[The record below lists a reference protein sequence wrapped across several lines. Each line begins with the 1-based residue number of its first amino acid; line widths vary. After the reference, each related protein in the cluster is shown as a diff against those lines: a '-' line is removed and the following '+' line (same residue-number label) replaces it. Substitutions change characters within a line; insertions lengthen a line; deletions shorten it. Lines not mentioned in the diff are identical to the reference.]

1 MSARSSLFLL
11 LVVSLIGIIFAL
23 IPATEAQ
30 TSFNIEQISQQITD
44 TESEITINVNNSYDN
59 EVTYSLSID
68 IFSKDLQDSI
78 SIDNPTKIF
87 SLDSMSNNTANFS
100 YLIPVS
106 GNHTFNFTLLENN
119 QGVMKTYYLENNYF
133 IYQKQNINLQGIVED
148 NYPDLNGQTKWQY
161 NEYDHKI
168 EVVNL
173 DEQYNTSIVLG
184 PFNTSKKSNNLLEM
198 QTSLMLSD
206 TAQYTI
212 SYSDEFDKEQLY
224 RTDWEEI
231 YTVSESGDIT
241 IVLDLIK
248 DEEIFIKLESKD
260 TEGDDTNYWEITS
273 INHLFN
279 SIKHDLQI
287 RTEEHYFYNIEQK
300 PELLIDIENRGIF
313 DQEMGNISIIVHLY
327 YKDNYFDSYSKS
339 LAIDAGETETID
351 FSFLTADDPGNYYC
365 IIETTILQDEIF
377 YDIRRSFIS
386 FSTLDLGASE
396 LKETTILETTA
407 NSVNLLIEIED
418 YEILNFNSENETVH
432 LFDNYYI
439 VEIINLN
446 DNLIIQTGVSENY
459 GRIISA
465 IVMDEYKF
473 NAFSEEE
480 ADQTTE
486 GILAPTII
494 FEKQIDYYANLII
507 DNEGFHDE
515 EYVLTYLFAS
525 TFVKSVEGPNKIII
539 KPNEQAIVG
548 IKIEPFEDIPRNG
561 GSQLNIEITNQ
572 GISKIVT
579 YVLSYKATEIAI
591 VDSNCDRSALLTGQE
606 LNCDSIITNQGYR
619 SGKLSITIGAT
630 IQSQAII
637 IDDIEIGKLDNSESW
652 TLRSNFAPENE
663 GKYTIFVEVRDESG
677 IVTSYQS
684 EKEVNVIQAT
694 SEMDEPT
701 SNFQLP
707 KVSLGPAIFTM
718 SLIGVG
724 YQFNRSEN
732 FKYLAFKFFMPLYS
746 RLQKDTLADE
756 PTRQNLLQHIYSTPG
771 SNFKQLKER
780 FDLHNG
786 TLAHHINILENHNMI
801 TSHRSGRQ
809 RLFFPFGNSNRL
821 ETRAALITNKTQKEI
836 VDIVKQNPGITQ
848 SMISQHLAV
857 SRQKINYH
865 VNSLASK
872 AYLKIEKQ
880 GRITRLYP
888 SHFT

>member
-1 MSARSSLFLL
+1 MSAKSSLFLL

-30 TSFNIEQISQQITD
+30 TGFEIDQVSQQIAD
-44 TESEITINVNNSYDN
+44 AESEITINVNNSYDN
-59 EVTYSLSID
+59 EVTYSLTID
-68 IFSKDLQDSI
+68 IFSTDLQESI
-78 SIDNPTKIF
+78 DIDNPTKIF
-87 SLDSMSNNTANFS
+87 SIDSMSENTANFS

-119 QGVMKTYYLENNYF
+119 QGVMKTYYLENLYL
-133 IYQKQNINLQGIVED
+133 IYQKQSIGLEEIVED

-168 EVVNL
+168 EIVNL
-173 DEQYNTSIVLG
+173 EEQYNTSLVLG

-198 QTSLMLSD
+198 QSSIMLSD

-212 SYSDEFDKEQLY
+212 SYSNNFDKEQLY
-224 RTDWEEI
+224 RTEWEEM
-231 YTVSESGDIT
+231 YTISENGENV
-241 IVLDLIK
+241 IVLDLISN
-248 DEEIFIKLESKD
+248 EEIFIRLESKD

-279 SIKHDLQI
+279 SIKHDLEI
-287 RTEEHYFYNIEQK
+287 RTDEHHFYDIEQK
-300 PELLIDIENRGIF
+300 PELLIDVVNRGIF

-339 LAIDAGETETID
+339 LAIDADETQTID
-351 FSFLTADDPGNYYC
+351 FSFITANNPGNYYC

-396 LKETTILETTA
+396 LEETTILETTA
-407 NSVNLLIEIED
+407 NSINLLIETENHGKI
-418 YEILNFNSENETVH
+418 NFNSENETIH

-439 VEIINLN
+439 VEITNLN
-446 DNLIIQTGVSENY
+446 ENLVIQTKDLGDF

-473 NAFSEEE
+473 NTFSEEI
-480 ADQTTE
+480 AGQTTE
-486 GILAPTII
+486 GILAPTIT
-494 FEKQIDYYANLII
+494 FEKEINYYANLII

-515 EYVLTYLFAS
+515 EYVLTYLFAN
-525 TFVKSVEGPNKIII
+525 TFVKSVEGPNKIIV
-539 KPNEQAIVG
+539 KPNERATVS
-548 IKIEPFEDIPRNG
+548 IKIEPFEDVPRNG

-579 YVLSYKATEIAI
+579 YILSYKMTDIAI
-591 VDSNCDRSALLTGQE
+591 ISNSCDRSALLTGQE
-606 LNCDSIITNQGYR
+606 LNCDTVITNQGYR
-619 SGKLSITIGAT
+619 SEKLSVTIGAT
-630 IQSQAII
+630 IESQVIV
-637 IDDIEIGKLDNSESW
+637 IDEMEIGKLDNSESW
-652 TLRSNFAPENE
+652 TLRSNFVPENK
-663 GKYTIFVEVRDESG
+663 GKYKIFVEIRDESG
-677 IVTSYQS
+677 IVTSYQA
-684 EKEVNVIQAT
+684 EKEINVIQT
-694 SEMDEPT
+694 NSDIEEPT
-701 SNFQLP
+701 SNFQIP
-707 KVSLGPAIFTM
+707 KISVGPAIFTM
-718 SLIGVG
+718 SLVGLG

-809 RLFFPFGNSNRL
+809 RLFFPFGNINRL

-848 SMISQHLAV
+848 SMISQHLSV

>member
-1 MSARSSLFLL
+1 MSAKSSLFLL

-30 TSFNIEQISQQITD
+30 TGFEIDQISEQIAD
-44 TESEITINVNNSYDN
+44 AESEITINVNNSYDN

-68 IFSKDLQDSI
+68 IFSTDLQESI
-78 SIDNPTKIF
+78 DIDNPTKIF
-87 SLDSMSNNTANFS
+87 SIDSMSENTANFS

-119 QGVMKTYYLENNYF
+119 QGVMKTYYLENLYL
-133 IYQKQNINLQGIVED
+133 IYQKQSIGLEEIVED

-161 NEYDHKI
+161 NEYDYKI
-168 EVVNL
+168 EIVNL
-173 DEQYNTSIVLG
+173 EEQYNTSLVLG

-198 QTSLMLSD
+198 QSSIMLSD

-212 SYSDEFDKEQLY
+212 SYSNTFDKEQLY
-224 RTDWEEI
+224 RTEWEEM
-231 YTVSESGDIT
+231 YTIRESGEKV
-241 IVLDLIK
+241 IVLDLISN
-248 DEEIFIKLESKD
+248 EEIFIRLESKD

-279 SIKHDLQI
+279 SIKHDLEI
-287 RTEEHYFYNIEQK
+287 RTDEHHFYDIEQK
-300 PELLIDIENRGIF
+300 PELLIDVENRGIF

-339 LAIDAGETETID
+339 LAIDADETQTIG
-351 FSFLTADDPGNYYC
+351 FSFITANNPGNYFC

-396 LKETTILETTA
+396 LEETTILETTA
-407 NSVNLLIEIED
+407 NSINILIETENHGKI
-418 YEILNFNSENETVH
+418 NFNSVNETIH

-439 VEIINLN
+439 VEITNLN
-446 DNLIIQTGVSENY
+446 ENLVIQTKGLEDY

-473 NAFSEEE
+473 NTFSEEI
-480 ADQTTE
+480 AGQTTE
-486 GILAPTII
+486 GILAPTIT
-494 FEKQIDYYANLII
+494 FEKEINYYANLII

-515 EYVLTYLFAS
+515 EYELTYLFAN
-525 TFVKSVEGPNKIII
+525 TFVKSVEGPNKIIV
-539 KPNEQAIVG
+539 KPNERATVS
-548 IKIEPFEDIPRNG
+548 IKIEPFEDVPRNG

-579 YVLSYKATEIAI
+579 YILSYKMTDIAI
-591 VDSNCDRSALLTGQE
+591 IGNSCDRSALLTGQG
-606 LNCDSIITNQGYR
+606 LNCDTVITNQGYR
-619 SGKLSITIGAT
+619 SEKLSVTIGAT
-630 IQSQAII
+630 IESQVIV
-637 IDDIEIGKLDNSESW
+637 IDEMEIGKLDNSESW
-652 TLRSNFAPENE
+652 TLRSNFIPENK
-663 GKYTIFVEVRDESG
+663 GKYRIFVEIRDESG
-677 IVTSYQS
+677 IVTSYQA
-684 EKEVNVIQAT
+684 EKEINVIQT
-694 SEMDEPT
+694 NSEIEEPT
-701 SNFQLP
+701 SNFQIP
-707 KVSLGPAIFTM
+707 KISVGPAIFTM
-718 SLIGVG
+718 SLVGLG

-809 RLFFPFGNSNRL
+809 RLFFPFGNINTL

-848 SMISQHLAV
+848 SMISQHLSV

>member
-1 MSARSSLFLL
+1 MSAKSSLFLL

-30 TSFNIEQISQQITD
+30 TGFEIDQVSQQIAD
-44 TESEITINVNNSYDN
+44 AESEITINVNNSYDN
-59 EVTYSLSID
+59 EVTYSLTID
-68 IFSKDLQDSI
+68 IFSTDLQESI
-78 SIDNPTKIF
+78 DIDNPTKIF
-87 SLDSMSNNTANFS
+87 SIDSMSENTANFS

-119 QGVMKTYYLENNYF
+119 QGVMKTYYLENLYL
-133 IYQKQNINLQGIVED
+133 IYQKQSIGLEEIVED

-168 EVVNL
+168 EIVNL
-173 DEQYNTSIVLG
+173 EEQYNTSLVLG

-198 QTSLMLSD
+198 QSSIMLSD

-212 SYSDEFDKEQLY
+212 SYSNNFDKEQLY
-224 RTDWEEI
+224 RTEWEEM
-231 YTVSESGDIT
+231 YTISENGENV
-241 IVLDLIK
+241 IVLDLISN
-248 DEEIFIKLESKD
+248 EEIFIRLESKD

-279 SIKHDLQI
+279 SIKHDLEI
-287 RTEEHYFYNIEQK
+287 RTDEHHFYDIEQK
-300 PELLIDIENRGIF
+300 PELLIDVVNRGIF

-339 LAIDAGETETID
+339 LAIDADETQTID
-351 FSFLTADDPGNYYC
+351 FSFITANNPGNYYC

-396 LKETTILETTA
+396 LEETTILETTA
-407 NSVNLLIEIED
+407 NSINLLIETENHGKI
-418 YEILNFNSENETVH
+418 NFNSENETIH

-439 VEIINLN
+439 VEITNLN
-446 DNLIIQTGVSENY
+446 ENLVIQTKDLGDF

-473 NAFSEEE
+473 NTFSEEI
-480 ADQTTE
+480 AGQTTE
-486 GILAPTII
+486 GILAPTIT
-494 FEKQIDYYANLII
+494 FEKEINYYANLII

-515 EYVLTYLFAS
+515 EYVLTYLFAN
-525 TFVKSVEGPNKIII
+525 TFVKSVEGPNKIIV
-539 KPNEQAIVG
+539 KPNERATVS
-548 IKIEPFEDIPRNG
+548 IKIEPFENVPRNG

-579 YVLSYKATEIAI
+579 YILSYKMTDIAI
-591 VDSNCDRSALLTGQE
+591 ISNSCDRSALLTGQE
-606 LNCDSIITNQGYR
+606 LNCDTVITNQGYR
-619 SGKLSITIGAT
+619 SEKLSVTIGAT
-630 IQSQAII
+630 IESQVIV
-637 IDDIEIGKLDNSESW
+637 IDEMEIGKLDNSESW
-652 TLRSNFAPENE
+652 TLRSNFVPENK
-663 GKYTIFVEVRDESG
+663 GKYKIFVEIRDESG
-677 IVTSYQS
+677 IVTSYQA
-684 EKEVNVIQAT
+684 EKEINVIQT
-694 SEMDEPT
+694 NSEIEEPT
-701 SNFQLP
+701 SNFQIP
-707 KVSLGPAIFTM
+707 KISVGPAIFTM
-718 SLIGVG
+718 SLVGLG

-809 RLFFPFGNSNRL
+809 RLFFPFGNINRL

-848 SMISQHLAV
+848 SMISQHLSV